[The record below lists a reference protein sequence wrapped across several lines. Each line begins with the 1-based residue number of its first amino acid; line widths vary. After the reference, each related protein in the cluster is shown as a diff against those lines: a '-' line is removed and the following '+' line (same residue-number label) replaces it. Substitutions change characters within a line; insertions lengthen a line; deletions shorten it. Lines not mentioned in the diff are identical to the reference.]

1 MESRE
6 NDNDRVEHDAP
17 GAHPCAGAG
26 ISRRALLQGAA
37 LLAAAGPAVTLADN
51 DADDRPGA
59 PLLVY
64 IGSYTPN
71 GPGIGLY
78 SLDSGA
84 GKLTF
89 IKVAAPSVVSPS
101 WMTLHP
107 RGKFLYTA
115 NETAEFNG
123 TTAGSVSAY
132 AVNRASGDLALLN
145 TVSSQGSGPVHVSVD
160 PLGQF
165 VFVANYG
172 GGTVAVLPILADGSL
187 GDATDVQTDSG
198 SVGSANATDAPPG
211 SFAVSG
217 HDAPHAHMIQP
228 DASGKFVLHADL
240 GQDRLYSWILQ
251 RAGGKLIPNNPAF
264 VSLPPG
270 DGPRHFA
277 FHPNGQWLY
286 SVQEESST
294 LTFFAYDAANGQLA
308 KQQMVATLPKEF
320 AGTSFAS
327 EVRVSAD
334 GRFVYAA
341 NRLYDSIAIF
351 AVDDDTG
358 LLRRLGEE
366 WTRGDYPRSFT
377 IDPTGRF
384 LLAGNQRSDA
394 VTIFRIQDGG
404 RRLSF
409 TDHHAAVGSPACILF
424 LT

>member
-1 MESRE
+1 MESQD
-6 NDNDRVEHDAP
+6 NDNDSH
-17 GAHPCAGAG
+17 GAGTG

-37 LLAAAGPAVTLADN
+37 LLAAAGPAVSLADN
-51 DADDRPGA
+51 DADGYPGA
-59 PLLVY
+59 PILVY

-78 SLDSGA
+78 SMDSGT

-101 WMTLHP
+101 WMALHP
-107 RGKFLYTA
+107 QGKLLYTT
-115 NETAEFNG
+115 NETDEFNG
-123 TTAGSVSAY
+123 TAAGSVSAY
-132 AVNRASGDLALLN
+132 AINRATGDLALLN
-145 TVSSQGSGPVHVSVD
+145 TVSSQGAGPVYVSVD

-172 GGTVAVLPILADGSL
+172 GGSVAVLPILADGSL
-187 GDATDVQTDSG
+187 GNATDVQIDSG
-198 SVGSANATDAPPG
+198 SVGPAQATDAPPG

-217 HDAPHAHMIQP
+217 HDAPHAHMIHL
-228 DASGKFVLHADL
+228 DAGGKFVIHADL

-277 FHPNGQWLY
+277 FHPNGHWLY

-294 LTFFAYDAANGQLA
+294 LTFFAYDAESGQLA
-308 KQQMVATLPKEF
+308 KQQMVSTLPKEF

-327 EVRVSAD
+327 EVRVSAN

-358 LLRRLGEE
+358 LLKLLGEE

-384 LLAGNQRSDA
+384 LLAANQRGDA
-394 VTIFRIQDGG
+394 SRCFVFRM
-404 RRLSF
+404 
-409 TDHHAAVGSPACILF
+409 AAGA
-424 LT
+424 

>member
-1 MESRE
+1 
-6 NDNDRVEHDAP
+6 
-17 GAHPCAGAG
+17 
-26 ISRRALLQGAA
+26 
-37 LLAAAGPAVTLADN
+37 
-51 DADDRPGA
+51 
-59 PLLVY
+59 
-64 IGSYTPN
+64 
-71 GPGIGLY
+71 
-78 SLDSGA
+78 
-84 GKLTF
+84 
-89 IKVAAPSVVSPS
+89 
-101 WMTLHP
+101 
-107 RGKFLYTA
+107 
-115 NETAEFNG
+115 
-123 TTAGSVSAY
+123 
-132 AVNRASGDLALLN
+132 
-145 TVSSQGSGPVHVSVD
+145 
-160 PLGQF
+160 
-165 VFVANYG
+165 
-172 GGTVAVLPILADGSL
+172 
-187 GDATDVQTDSG
+187 
-198 SVGSANATDAPPG
+198 
-211 SFAVSG
+211 
-217 HDAPHAHMIQP
+217 MIQP
-228 DASGKFVLHADL
+228 DANGKFVIHADL

-251 RAGGKLIPNNPAF
+251 RAAGKLIPNNPAF

-308 KQQMVATLPKEF
+308 KQQMVSTLPKEF

-384 LLAGNQRSDA
+384 LLAGNQRGDA